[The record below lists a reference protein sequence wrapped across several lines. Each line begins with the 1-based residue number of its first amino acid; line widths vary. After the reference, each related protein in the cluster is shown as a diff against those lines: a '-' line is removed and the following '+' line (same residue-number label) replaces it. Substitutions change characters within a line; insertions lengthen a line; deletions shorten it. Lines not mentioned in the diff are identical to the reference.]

1 MDNIQHETRIRR
13 LSNFFG
19 VSTSNIIEAHVEDLD
34 SDEDDKSPL
43 SDDESS
49 NCSELCNYY
58 DLKVLYESWDEYE
71 NLRETFRESLPGI
84 LGSNDT
90 RKCIFLS
97 NEEDAGITSISPI
110 EDDLKRALSALTK
123 NKNNTWVNEIS
134 RIIIN
139 SLQGIEST
147 LCVLQADSKNTIDY
161 DYLYTELS
169 IGVIT
174 NIIMETKDNMGECE
188 LNRLAIFKCSKCN
201 KITTYLFNEGEQQD
215 MCGKCWSDYKD

>member
-1 MDNIQHETRIRR
+1 MNDLQQETRIRR

-19 VSTSNIIEAHVEDLD
+19 VSTPDVVETRVTE
-34 SDEDDKSPL
+34 SDTDDDTSPL

-49 NCSELCNYY
+49 NYSELCNYY
-58 DLKVLYESWDEYE
+58 DLKVLYDSWGEYE

-84 LGSNDT
+84 LGSIDT

-97 NEEDAGITSISPI
+97 NEDDNGITSISPI
-110 EDDLKRALSALTK
+110 EDDLKLALGTLTK
-123 NKNNTWVNEIS
+123 NRNETWINEIS

-139 SLQGIEST
+139 AVQGIEST
-147 LCVLQADSKNTIDY
+147 LCVLQTDSKNTIDY
-161 DYLYTELS
+161 DDLYTELS

-188 LNRLAIFKCSKCN
+188 LNRLAIFKCSKCD

-215 MCGKCWSDYKD
+215 MCGKCWSDCKD